1 MKEEKMAMCI
11 GKATNR
17 TNWHE
22 AVPNQSYARTRFSLL
37 VFEFSFQFPSAA
49 LLLNW
54 MMAVIGSL
62 YSITNR
68 TVCNKYI
75 NILGIV

>member
-11 GKATNR
+11 GLSDN
-17 TNWHE
+17 
-22 AVPNQSYARTRFSLL
+22 PSLVVEQAAHRNYPRPSIL
-37 VFEFSFQFPSAA
+37 DFDFEIPFRFPSAA

-68 TVCNKYI
+68 TVSNKMVNY
-75 NILGIV
+75 